1 MRSAVLRFC
10 LRMALAATIWA
21 MADWR
26 QIQARI
32 RKAKASTDAA
42 AKLAELYERTRD
54 PMVAFEL
61 ARWQEKAGEH
71 AEAARWYTAAA
82 ERFRR
87 SQWKTK
93 AEAAL
98 ARLRNTAPVSTAEPP
113 AEATT
118 GDTATP
124 EPLESAETQL
134 SPAGTT
140 SASYV
145 SAKAADAL
153 PLHARESN
161 PEAPEP
167 ENISQS
173 ASQKVEVN
181 AASGDAGNAQTPTGQ
196 VRKRPRRRGRRGGR
210 NRRRTAERTGPEFA
224 TTTPQPQETAN
235 RHVAA
240 PPEAPSRIASPPSQE
255 SSEAASQA
263 ESVPPPAERSAWRG
277 RSRAGEPALASRMAH
292 LESQLR
298 RLLASPQTRLE
309 QAESAPAGPG
319 VLLLSDAEQV
329 TNYYVEACQ
338 TLRIAI
344 GNLVRGTRGSKDMPQ
359 LKERLAENLGV
370 AESRVTNYLKEHCA
384 VRWVQLDEGASELAH
399 FAIAVLRPAVND

>member
-1 MRSAVLRFC
+1 
-10 LRMALAATIWA
+10 

-42 AKLAELYERTRD
+42 AQLAELYERTRD
-54 PMVAFEL
+54 AMVAFEL

-98 ARLRNTAPVSTAEPP
+98 ARLRTPKSPSEPVQEASALEDASSAASSGAVAAPSETRAEFQESDTRGEVPASPELETSPPIGGTQRPAMEGSDSGASGINETTGAERSAAPV
-113 AEATT
+113 
-118 GDTATP
+118 
-124 EPLESAETQL
+124 
-134 SPAGTT
+134 
-140 SASYV
+140 
-145 SAKAADAL
+145 
-153 PLHARESN
+153 
-161 PEAPEP
+161 
-167 ENISQS
+167 
-173 ASQKVEVN
+173 
-181 AASGDAGNAQTPTGQ
+181 
-196 VRKRPRRRGRRGGR
+196 RKGPRRRGRRGGR
-210 NRRRTAERTGPEFA
+210 NRHRPVKQTATGPSLA
-224 TTTPQPQETAN
+224 S
-235 RHVAA
+235 
-240 PPEAPSRIASPPSQE
+240 SRVQVESSHIEPPSDVSPQA
-255 SSEAASQA
+255 SSVATPPVPEISAPVEAASGVA
-263 ESVPPPAERSAWRG
+263 PPMAAWRG

-298 RLLASPQTRLE
+298 RLLVCPQAKLE

-319 VLLLSDAEQV
+319 VLLVSDSDQV
-329 TNYYVEACQ
+329 THYYVESCQ

-344 GNLVRGTRGSKDMPQ
+344 GNLIRGGRGAKDIPR
-359 LKERLAENLGV
+359 LKERLADNLGI

-384 VRWVQLDEGASELAH
+384 VRWLQLDEGASELAH
-399 FAIAVLRPAVND
+399 FAIAVLKPVVND

>member
-1 MRSAVLRFC
+1 
-10 LRMALAATIWA
+10 

-42 AKLAELYERTRD
+42 AKLAELYEQTRD
-54 PMVAFEL
+54 AMVAFEL

-98 ARLRNTAPVSTAEPP
+98 ARLRAPSPAGDETSQGTEAPSDSSSAETSSSAGDLSEIQP
-113 AEATT
+113 ASEIGPDSGPDNARDIASQHTDVAHEPIQRT
-118 GDTATP
+118 RSGDTATIGNTAA
-124 EPLESAETQL
+124 EES
-134 SPAGTT
+134 G
-140 SASYV
+140 
-145 SAKAADAL
+145 AA
-153 PLHARESN
+153 PGE
-161 PEAPEP
+161 
-167 ENISQS
+167 
-173 ASQKVEVN
+173 
-181 AASGDAGNAQTPTGQ
+181 
-196 VRKRPRRRGRRGGR
+196 RKPRRRGRRGGR
-210 NRRRTAERTGPEFA
+210 NRRRPGKGIASG
-224 TTTPQPQETAN
+224 
-235 RHVAA
+235 AA
-240 PPEAPSRIASPPSQE
+240 PVSRAAPVPSQMRAEVTEAPSARPSR
-255 SSEAASQA
+255 
-263 ESVPPPAERSAWRG
+263 VPPPVSEEPVPELKPSASPSASPVVPSNAAWQA

-298 RLLASPQTRLE
+298 RLLACPQSKLE

-319 VLLLSDAEQV
+319 VLLLSDSDQV
-329 TNYYVEACQ
+329 SHYYVESCQ

-344 GNLVRGTRGSKDMPQ
+344 GNIVRGGRGAKDPPR
-359 LKERLAENLGV
+359 LKETLAENLGI

-384 VRWVQLDEGASELAH
+384 VRWLQLDEGAPELAH
-399 FAIAVLRPAVND
+399 FAIAVLRPVVNE